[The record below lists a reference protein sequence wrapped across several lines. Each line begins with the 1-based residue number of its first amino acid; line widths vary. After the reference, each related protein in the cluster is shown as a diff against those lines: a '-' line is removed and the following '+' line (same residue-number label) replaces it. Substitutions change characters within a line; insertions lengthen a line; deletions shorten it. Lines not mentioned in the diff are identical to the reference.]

1 MNASIKLEASKFPKA
16 IADLVHSNQFLKMF
30 AIISSGISALS
41 LLAMFVMVYRAPVLI
56 TLSQSAEVMNQTVP
70 PKVEDE
76 VKAAVTRYLDQRY
89 RWEPTNVSEHL
100 KNAEVF
106 VGSAAINAYEK
117 AAMNV
122 VKFSV
127 DKQVTQKIFPEQ
139 VSINI
144 EGKKAIVTGTRV
156 TAIQGIRAAGDLKIE
171 LSLEYGPRTKQNPW
185 GVFIVKENE
194 M

>member
-1 MNASIKLEASKFPKA
+1 MNTSVKLETPKFPNA
-16 IADLVHSNQFLKMF
+16 ISDLIHSNQFLKMF
-30 AIISSGISALS
+30 AIVSSGISTLS
-41 LLAMFVMVYRAPVLI
+41 IFAMLVMVFKAPVVI
-56 TLSQSAEVMNQTVP
+56 TLTESAELIDQRSL
-70 PKVEDE
+70 PKAEDE
-76 VKAAVTRYLDQRY
+76 VKAAVTRYIDQRY

-100 KNAEVF
+100 KNAEAF

-117 AAMNV
+117 AAANV

-139 VSINI
+139 VSVNI
-144 EGKKAIVTGTRV
+144 EGKKALITGTRV

-171 LSLEYGPRTKQNPW
+171 LILEYGSRTKQNPW
-185 GVFIVKENE
+185 GVFIIKENE